1 MRFINQEEGTNGG
14 IKYHFFIGKEEMN
27 LLFNVLK
34 HYKKTVPNTLLDT
47 VKWSRLKN
55 MEKVLRDVTFK
66 KENEKI

>member
-1 MRFINQEEGTNGG
+1 MRFINEEEGNRGT
-14 IKYHFFIGKEEMN
+14 KYHFFIGKEEMN

-55 MEKVLRDVTFK
+55 MEKILRDVTFK